1 MLKHLPHFFSVPV
14 SRGDEKKQAE
24 KVFCK
29 PVDLVK
35 VVRGSHHPPQHH
47 HRPPQHHSPFQS
59 ILEFSSFL
67 YFPSKCMQCGF
78 LKGFHLEKFSLHGRQ
93 DQQGPGVHF
102 TRITAGLS
110 QSPNLLTIL
119 QVAVI
124 ALDTLMFFCL
134 SL

>member
-14 SRGDEKKQAE
+14 SRRDEKKQTE

-35 VVRGSHHPPQHH
+35 IVRCSRHPPQHH

-67 YFPSKCMQCGF
+67 HF
-78 LKGFHLEKFSLHGRQ
+78 LFKFLPHELLQDFHMEKFSLQGRI
-93 DQQGPGVHF
+93 DGQGPVPVYTLHVEQLGSHTHPTSQQYFKWQNWHWVTF
-102 TRITAGLS
+102 S
-110 QSPNLLTIL
+110 QSL
-119 QVAVI
+119 
-124 ALDTLMFFCL
+124 
-134 SL
+134 